1 MAHIAQEILVEY
13 IKKNEEKLYRIAYT
27 YTKNQENALDVVQ
40 EAITKSLENISK
52 LRNEEY
58 VKTWFY
64 RILINE
70 AIKASK
76 NTKSFIDYET
86 ITNELSSQSNE
97 NELIENIDTFAII
110 QKLKPKL
117 KTVII
122 LRFFENL
129 KIEEIAYITKT
140 NTNTVKSRLYKAIED
155 IRKDLEER
163 ELPGETG
170 EGKTGDFDE
179 KAADVFSTKQR
190 ICLIC
195 TINCRKFP
203 CFQNDRIPSK
213 KYRISHEEAKK

>member
-40 EAITKSLENISK
+40 EAITKSLENINK

-140 NTNTVKSRLYKAIED
+140 NTNTVKSRLYKAIEE
-155 IRKDLEER
+155 IRKDLEESS
-163 ELPGETG
+163 
-170 EGKTGDFDE
+170 
-179 KAADVFSTKQR
+179 V
-190 ICLIC
+190 
-195 TINCRKFP
+195 
-203 CFQNDRIPSK
+203 
-213 KYRISHEEAKK
+213 

>member
-140 NTNTVKSRLYKAIED
+140 NTNTVKSRLYKAIEN
-155 IRKDLEER
+155 IRKDLEESS
-163 ELPGETG
+163 
-170 EGKTGDFDE
+170 
-179 KAADVFSTKQR
+179 V
-190 ICLIC
+190 
-195 TINCRKFP
+195 
-203 CFQNDRIPSK
+203 
-213 KYRISHEEAKK
+213 

>member
-155 IRKDLEER
+155 IRKDLEESS
-163 ELPGETG
+163 
-170 EGKTGDFDE
+170 
-179 KAADVFSTKQR
+179 V
-190 ICLIC
+190 
-195 TINCRKFP
+195 
-203 CFQNDRIPSK
+203 
-213 KYRISHEEAKK
+213 

>member
-1 MAHIAQEILVEY
+1 MAHIAQEILVEF

-155 IRKDLEER
+155 IRKDLEESS
-163 ELPGETG
+163 
-170 EGKTGDFDE
+170 
-179 KAADVFSTKQR
+179 V
-190 ICLIC
+190 
-195 TINCRKFP
+195 
-203 CFQNDRIPSK
+203 
-213 KYRISHEEAKK
+213 